1 MTTADTT
8 SPTTT
13 LRAWMATEVI
23 PNVSATDKDATAAT
37 FASLCDEIDQKYTD
51 PFAHINQSLLW
62 DKLLEH
68 ADSRVEIAVYR
79 AKNTDEPCDVCLED
93 TDTSEVILDAELYT
107 LLARDDH

>member
-8 SPTTT
+8 SPTAA

-23 PNVSATDKDATAAT
+23 PNLSATDRDTVAAT
-37 FASLCDEIDQKYTD
+37 FTSLCDAIDQQHTD

-68 ADSRVEIAVYR
+68 ADSHVEIAVYH
-79 AKNTDEPCDVCLED
+79 AKGVDEPCDVCLED
-93 TDTSEVILDAELYT
+93 IVTDEVILDASLYT
-107 LLARDDH
+107 LLARDDR